1 MANISA
7 RSANRIRPTRW
18 AITATLA
25 ALAFVLAAC
34 GTNAAAGNGPS
45 PSALGPGLRMGPVEL
60 VTADLQGL
68 HRFYTEGVGLSTISS
83 DEDDVVLGIEGAAL
97 FRLIATDSP
106 DAAQD
111 DFTQAGLYHSAFL
124 FPDATELAS
133 SVLRTA
139 TLAPDLFQGS
149 SDHKV
154 SHAFYFSDP
163 EGNGVELYADTP
175 ENTWEWNDGLVT
187 MGSAALDPNAYIA
200 THLGNRTPDALAK
213 NVSMDTSTC
222 AAATC
227 SKPRTS
233 TETAWD
239 SPRLP
244 ARRAP
249 SSWRPMA
256 TTTIWPSTPG
266 PRREPANAPIPLAAH
281 RRHPRGR
288 RRPTGCH
295 RRPFDCT
302 AVPARTRP
310 RHPEDPGSVGHRD
323 HGARRKLTPRTAT
336 ERRGPTR
343 EDSEH
348 RERAPGSQ
356 SVSKPGVESP
366 AGPGCRRPGRPFSIW
381 PETSRPPRQHSMFTA
396 RPCIN
401 G

>member
-1 MANISA
+1 MDNISA

-18 AITATLA
+18 AITAILA

-83 DEDDVVLGIEGAAL
+83 DEDDVVLGIEGTAL
-97 FRLIATDSP
+97 FRLIATGSP

-213 NVSMDTSTC
+213 DVSMGHIHLRGGDLQQ
-222 AAATC
+222 AEDFYGDGLGFAV
-227 SKPRTS
+227 
-233 TETAWD
+233 TAR
-239 SPRLP
+239 SQG
-244 ARRAP
+244 A
-249 SSWRPMA
+249 
-256 TTTIWPSTPG
+256 IF
-266 PRREPANAPIPLAAH
+266 LAANGYH
-281 RRHPRGR
+281 HHLAVNTWSSAGAGK
-288 RRPTGCH
+288 RPDTLGL
-295 RRPFDCT
+295 
-302 AVPARTRP
+302 RTVAIHVADDAQLDAIADR
-310 RHPEDPGSVGHRD
+310 
-323 HGARRKLTPRTAT
+323 L
-336 ERRGPTR
+336 
-343 EDSEH
+343 
-348 RERAPGSQ
+348 
-356 SVSKPGVESP
+356 
-366 AGPGCRRPGRPFSIW
+366 
-381 PETSRPPRQHSMFTA
+381 TA
-396 RPCIN
+396 RQIPHELGQGTLRTQDPWGTGITVRVAN
-401 G
+401 